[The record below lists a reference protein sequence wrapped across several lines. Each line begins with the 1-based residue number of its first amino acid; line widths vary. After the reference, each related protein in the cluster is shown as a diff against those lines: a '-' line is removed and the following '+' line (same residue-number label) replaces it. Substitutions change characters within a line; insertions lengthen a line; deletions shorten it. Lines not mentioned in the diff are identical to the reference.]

1 MTEMHIH
8 HVQNVLLGHTVRP
21 GHHHVLTVH
30 RGHTAGRL
38 VHQVVQNVLSA
49 FIKVQGDKKTVT
61 NAPMVQ
67 QHQEKGKQVRMI
79 ARKNLIWH
87 CM

>member
-8 HVQNVLLGHTVRP
+8 HVQNVLQ
-21 GHHHVLTVH
+21 
-30 RGHTAGRL
+30 GHTALLAHQVVPTAHLAHIAVL